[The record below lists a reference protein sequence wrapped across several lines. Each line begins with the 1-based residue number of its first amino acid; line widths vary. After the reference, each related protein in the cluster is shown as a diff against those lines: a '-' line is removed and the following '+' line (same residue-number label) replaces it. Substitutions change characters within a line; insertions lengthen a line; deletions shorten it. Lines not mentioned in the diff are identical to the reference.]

1 MEHTRVRKIPSKPHP
16 LPSEKWDDGW
26 VRPILHQ
33 LKRPLNYL
41 RELILENAAKVVF
54 WSGLASTLGGLVWI
68 TLFLFVQFY
77 MTIVYGDYYDSPF
90 YDYYYNIASEFYR
103 NMNVQLVLVPIL
115 LFLIALVGLYLYTR
129 QQHESYSRYGWFGL
143 KLSFAGIILVI
154 IGRLILQWLSSATY
168 EGLLNLSSL
177 FQQEEQ
183 SDFQG
188 FILLPLHTN
197 ILWPTTEVSSWY
209 YAMMPGF
216 LVLSAGLI
224 LYGVAAIK
232 ARILPKV
239 GTLLLIIS
247 SMAVHVFP
255 LAVDMLFPYDE
266 AQRIYEGG
274 VFTLLLVLFGMG
286 WMWLGYVLWS
296 TTPFMR
302 SRYEDIRL
310 GTHQ

>member
-1 MEHTRVRKIPSKPHP
+1 MEHTRVRKIPSKPYP

-26 VRPILHQ
+26 LRPALHQ
-33 LKRPLNYL
+33 LKRSINYL
-41 RELILENAAKVVF
+41 TELILNLAKLTLKDAAKVVY

-77 MTIVYGDYYDSPF
+77 MIIVINGGYYDSPF
-90 YDYYYNIASEFYR
+90 YDHYYNIASDLYD
-103 NMNVQLVLVPIL
+103 NMNLQLVLVPML

-129 QQHESYSRYGWFGL
+129 AQQHESYSRYGWLGL
-143 KLSFAGIILVI
+143 RLSFVGIILVI
-154 IGRLILQWLSSATY
+154 IGRLVILWLSSAMYVGHINNRWMTA
-168 EGLLNLSSL
+168 EV
-177 FQQEEQ
+177 
-183 SDFQG
+183 
-188 FILLPLHTN
+188 LP
-197 ILWPTTEVSSWY
+197 WY

-216 LVLSAGLI
+216 LLLSTGLV
-224 LYGVAAIK
+224 LYGIAAIK
-232 ARILPKV
+232 ARILPTG

-247 SMAVHVFP
+247 SVAVHVFP
-255 LAVDMLFPYDE
+255 LAVNMLFPYEE

-296 TTPFMR
+296 TTPYMR
-302 SRYEDIRL
+302 SRSEDIRL